1 MIAHKEKNYIY
12 LLNLARNFVRGK
24 WVILTFIGSLLFLST
39 SVKAVSPNNIL
50 SNYSNYKTFSTLEN
64 ITPDKKITI
73 LFSRPLNQT
82 SINNST
88 IELINASTGENV
100 PITINLIEEKK
111 VEISHD
117 QLEYGQSY
125 YLIVHNNITDTQ
137 HKTMKNGI
145 ICLITVMSHDILS
158 APSTSKLVQNSNSS
172 NVSGSALVSYAMKFL
187 GTPYVWGGTTPIP
200 GFDCSGYMQYVY
212 AHFGISID
220 RTTFNQIHDGVE
232 VSKDNLQPGDLVFF
246 GTWDNPCH
254 VGMYVGNNCY
264 IHAPHTGDVIEISE
278 LSRSD
283 FLTARRVR

>member
-12 LLNLARNFVRGK
+12 LLNLVRDFVRGK

-50 SNYSNYKTFSTLEN
+50 SNYSNYKTFSTLKN

-73 LFSRPLNQT
+73 LFSKPLNQT

-88 IELINASTGENV
+88 IELINVSTGENV

-137 HKTMKNGI
+137 NKTIKNGI
-145 ICLITVMSHDILS
+145 ICLINVMSQDILS
-158 APSTSKLVQNSNSS
+158 APSTSKLAQSSNSC

-246 GTWDNPCH
+246 GTWDNPYH

-264 IHAPHTGDVIEISE
+264 IHAPETGDVIKISQ